1 MWCFREE
8 CFSEI
13 EPHLIELRARM
24 KKVNA
29 DPSFEAKL
37 AFIDNCCT
45 KRAMWEKVF
54 PYTKVKLQARSVA
67 LDGPHGR
74 GTLCY
79 IPSKFFFFFLT
90 SLRSPP
96 LPKTIRFGSRSSLK
110 FATRCFRLPRRTTM
124 RSSNGSK
131 LPGTTLPDPTLCGGP
146 S

>member
-54 PYTKVKLQARSVA
+54 PYAKVKLDPRHWMDRMDEVRYA
-67 LDGPHGR
+67 
-74 GTLCY
+74 
-79 IPSKFFFFFLT
+79 T
-90 SLRSPP
+90 SQV
-96 LPKTIRFGSRSSLK
+96 SS
-110 FATRCFRLPRRTTM
+110 
-124 RSSNGSK
+124 SSSF
-131 LPGTTLPDPTLCGGP
+131 
-146 S
+146 